1 MKHQAVPKISSP
13 SRSLWRRRITL
24 LGHRASRLDPT
35 VKGLLWFMAGG
46 LVLAVLNT
54 MLRVLTLTMNPLQA
68 QFLRYLCAIVV
79 MLPLIARSGVLA
91 YRPHRMGAQF
101 SRGAVHTVGLMLW
114 FAALP
119 KIPMADTTAIGFTQ
133 PIFIMLGA
141 YFFFHETM
149 KWERWLAAAIGF
161 SGVLMVVGPKLSGNA
176 GIYNLLMVASS
187 PMFAASFLMTKSLTR
202 SERAEVIVLWQAI
215 SVTAFSLPLALW
227 YWQTPSAV
235 QWIGFFVTGVL
246 GTLGHYCITRAFT
259 ITDISSTQS
268 VKFLDL
274 VWAATL
280 GWLVFAEIPSHST
293 LTGGFVISAS
303 TVWIAWRESRKR
315 VR

>member
-1 MKHQAVPKISSP
+1 MPSP
-13 SRSLWRRRITL
+13 SRSLVRRRIAL
-24 LGHRASRLDPT
+24 LRHRASRLDPT

-176 GIYNLLMVASS
+176 GVYNLLMVASS

-235 QWIGFFVTGVL
+235 QWAGFLVTGVL
-246 GTLGHYCITRAFT
+246 GVLGHYCITRAFT

-280 GWLVFAEIPSHST
+280 GWVVFAEIPSHST
-293 LTGGFVISAS
+293 LAGGFVICAS
-303 TVWIAWRESRKR
+303 TVWVAWRESRNR
-315 VR
+315 AR

>member
-1 MKHQAVPKISSP
+1 M
-13 SRSLWRRRITL
+13 RRRIAL

-54 MLRVLTLTMNPLQA
+54 MLRFLTLSMNPLQA

-141 YFFFHETM
+141 YFFLHETM

-161 SGVLMVVGPKLSGNA
+161 SGVLMVVGPKLSGAA

-227 YWQTPSAV
+227 YWQTPSAM
-235 QWIGFFVTGVL
+235 QWAGFLIAGVL
-246 GTLGHYCITRAFT
+246 GTLGHYCVTRAFT

-293 LTGGFVISAS
+293 LTGGFVICAS
-303 TVWIAWRESRKR
+303 TVWIAWRESRNR

>member
-1 MKHQAVPKISSP
+1 M
-13 SRSLWRRRITL
+13 RRRIAL

-54 MLRVLTLTMNPLQA
+54 MLRVLTLSMNPLQA

-141 YFFFHETM
+141 YFFLHETM

-227 YWQTPSAV
+227 YWQTPSAM
-235 QWIGFFVTGVL
+235 QWAGFLIAGVL
-246 GTLGHYCITRAFT
+246 GVLGHYCVTRAFT

-274 VWAATL
+274 VWAATM

-293 LTGGFVISAS
+293 LTGGFVICAS
-303 TVWIAWRESRKR
+303 TVWIAWRESRNR